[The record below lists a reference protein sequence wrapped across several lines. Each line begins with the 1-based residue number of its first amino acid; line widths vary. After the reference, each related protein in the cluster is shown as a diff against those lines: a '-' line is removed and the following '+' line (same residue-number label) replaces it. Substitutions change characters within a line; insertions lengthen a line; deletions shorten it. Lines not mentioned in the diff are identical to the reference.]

1 MTTTDDIQHLKAQVV
16 ELRLMIS
23 HQGEAMASLT
33 KHYVENEIANVL
45 KGRIPSKEVTDWA
58 TLEYEASLQRK
69 RDWRDL
75 FMHSLKLG
83 TAAAAAFLCVA
94 IWEAF
99 KARLH
104 VGGDK

>member
-1 MTTTDDIQHLKAQVV
+1 MATSDDISHLKAQIV

-23 HQGEAMASLT
+23 QQGEAMASLT
-33 KHYVENEIANVL
+33 KHYVEHEIANVL
-45 KGRIPSKEVTDWA
+45 KGRIPSAEVTDWA
-58 TLEYEASLQRK
+58 TLECEKAKARK
-69 RDWRDL
+69 KDFKDL

-99 KARLH
+99 KARI

>member
-1 MTTTDDIQHLKAQVV
+1 MTTSDDIQHLKAQIV

-23 HQGEAMASLT
+23 QQGEAMAALT
-33 KHYVENEIANVL
+33 KHYVEHEIQSTL
-45 KGRIPSKEVTDWA
+45 KGRLPSAEVVEWA
-58 TLEYEASLQRK
+58 AAECERSKARRK
-69 RDWRDL
+69 DFKDL

-99 KARLH
+99 KQRV

>member
-1 MTTTDDIQHLKAQVV
+1 MTTSDDVSHLRAQIV

-23 HQGEAMASLT
+23 QQGEAMAALT
-33 KHYVENEIANVL
+33 KHYVETEVANVL
-45 KGRIPSKEVTDWA
+45 KGRIPSIEVTDWA
-58 TLEYEASLQRK
+58 TLECEKSKQRK
-69 RDWRDL
+69 KDFKEL

-104 VGGDK
+104 IGGDR